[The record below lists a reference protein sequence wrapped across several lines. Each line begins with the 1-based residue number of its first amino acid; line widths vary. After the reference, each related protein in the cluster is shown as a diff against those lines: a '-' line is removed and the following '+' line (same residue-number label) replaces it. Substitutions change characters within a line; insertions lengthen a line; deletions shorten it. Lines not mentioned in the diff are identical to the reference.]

1 MLDSIANL
9 LILVVTLLILG
20 FILARE
26 VIKRW
31 RIGLRITAADES
43 LLTDNSVSVKRIT
56 DAPEGSVIVSH
67 VPAIEINE

>member
-9 LILVVTLLILG
+9 LIVVVTLLILG

-43 LLTDNSVSVKRIT
+43 LLSDNSVSVKMIT

>member
-20 FILARE
+20 FILTRE

-43 LLTDNSVSVKRIT
+43 LLTDNSVSVKMIT

>member
-1 MLDSIANL
+1 MLDSNANL

-43 LLTDNSVSVKRIT
+43 LLTDNSVSVKMIT
-56 DAPEGSVIVSH
+56 DAPEGSEIVSH

>member
-9 LILVVTLLILG
+9 LIVVVTLLILG

-31 RIGLRITAADES
+31 RIGLRITVADES
-43 LLTDNSVSVKRIT
+43 LLTDNSVSVKMIT

>member
-26 VIKRW
+26 VIRRW

-43 LLTDNSVSVKRIT
+43 LLTDNSVSVKMIT

>member
-1 MLDSIANL
+1 MVDSIANL

-43 LLTDNSVSVKRIT
+43 LLTDNSVSVKMIT

>member
-43 LLTDNSVSVKRIT
+43 LLTDNSVSVKMIT

>member
-9 LILVVTLLILG
+9 LIVVVTLLILG

-43 LLTDNSVSVKRIT
+43 LLTDNSVSGKMIT
-56 DAPEGSVIVSH
+56 AAPEGSVIVSH

>member
-9 LILVVTLLILG
+9 LIVVVTLLILG

-43 LLTDNSVSVKRIT
+43 LLTDNSVSVKMIT